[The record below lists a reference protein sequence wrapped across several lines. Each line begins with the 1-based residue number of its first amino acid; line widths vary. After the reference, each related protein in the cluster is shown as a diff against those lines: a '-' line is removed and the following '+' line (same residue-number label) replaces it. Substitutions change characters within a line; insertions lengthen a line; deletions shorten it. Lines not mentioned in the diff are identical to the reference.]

1 VRDPRG
7 PVHRFATELLRQ
19 RGHACGEL
27 ADHDPTAIR
36 QRHPG
41 GVVAAILQPLQSF
54 HQSRRRVAPTGVPHD
69 AAHQRSGRSG
79 SSSGRPAA
87 ASPNRPSW
95 LSLPSSRSVT
105 RSMGSTPP
113 QRAQIRS
120 LKRAADH
127 TLCGELQNRTIR
139 ALQARCSHRRH
150 SIEACFSDSRAFVA
164 PQCFKFGARPRR
176 RIGSAPTRHA
186 QTASRLTRE
195 HRAGRSTMARPRCTI
210 VSTNDFLSSHR
221 GVRSRSGARAPP
233 GTLLGGN
240 GLRRHGAGA
249 RVMQPHPTM
258 LDNAGAGPHPT
269 VLIASHEES
278 SSRSLES
285 ILVPNGYTVLKA
297 YTAAQT
303 LERARESRPDAI
315 ILDATLRELGAQ
327 ASRLNAALACV
338 ALAPDFGDGAA
349 RSELNDG
356 VLEAVVTQ
364 LAGALR
370 AAGRAS
376 DAIGRLGPTEF
387 AIVASGADA
396 AGAVRL
402 AERLASAVTDGPRD
416 SLGTDLTT
424 KAPFRLRAGY
434 SVVSDARVPSADPA
448 DTIPGAASALQLARA
463 QPGGPWIRSFPER
476 PSEAP

>member
-1 VRDPRG
+1 
-7 PVHRFATELLRQ
+7 
-19 RGHACGEL
+19 
-27 ADHDPTAIR
+27 
-36 QRHPG
+36 
-41 GVVAAILQPLQSF
+41 F

-150 SIEACFSDSRAFVA
+150 SIEACFSDSKAFVA
-164 PQCFKFGARPRR
+164 PQCFKFGARPP
-176 RIGSAPTRHA
+176 AA
-186 QTASRLTRE
+186 DRLRT
-195 HRAGRSTMARPRCTI
+195 
-210 VSTNDFLSSHR
+210 D
-221 GVRSRSGARAPP
+221 
-233 GTLLGGN
+233 
-240 GLRRHGAGA
+240 
-249 RVMQPHPTM
+249 
-258 LDNAGAGPHPT
+258 PHPT

-315 ILDATLRELGAQ
+315 ILDATLREQG
-327 ASRLNAALACV
+327 
-338 ALAPDFGDGAA
+338 P
-349 RSELNDG
+349 
-356 VLEAVVTQ
+356 LEICRT
-364 LAGALR
+364 LR
-370 AAGRAS
+370 HDPEFAS
-376 DAIGRLGPTEF
+376 DTP
-387 AIVASGADA
+387 IV
-396 AGAVRL
+396 
-402 AERLASAVTDGPRD
+402 
-416 SLGTDLTT
+416 
-424 KAPFRLRAGY
+424 
-434 SVVSDARVPSADPA
+434 
-448 DTIPGAASALQLARA
+448 I
-463 QPGGPWIRSFPER
+463 
-476 PSEAP
+476 

>member
-1 VRDPRG
+1 
-7 PVHRFATELLRQ
+7 
-19 RGHACGEL
+19 
-27 ADHDPTAIR
+27 
-36 QRHPG
+36 
-41 GVVAAILQPLQSF
+41 
-54 HQSRRRVAPTGVPHD
+54 
-69 AAHQRSGRSG
+69 
-79 SSSGRPAA
+79 
-87 ASPNRPSW
+87 
-95 LSLPSSRSVT
+95 
-105 RSMGSTPP
+105 
-113 QRAQIRS
+113 
-120 LKRAADH
+120 
-127 TLCGELQNRTIR
+127 
-139 ALQARCSHRRH
+139 
-150 SIEACFSDSRAFVA
+150 
-164 PQCFKFGARPRR
+164 
-176 RIGSAPTRHA
+176 
-186 QTASRLTRE
+186 
-195 HRAGRSTMARPRCTI
+195 
-210 VSTNDFLSSHR
+210 
-221 GVRSRSGARAPP
+221 
-233 GTLLGGN
+233 
-240 GLRRHGAGA
+240 
-249 RVMQPHPTM
+249 MQPHPTM

-315 ILDATLRELGAQ
+315 ILDATLREQGPLEICRTLRHDPEFASDTPIVIVSLDHATRQQRIDALRAGAWEYLGQPLDAEHLLLKLETFTRVKRGADRAREDGLVDQATGLYNLRGLARRARELGAQ

-338 ALAPDFGDGAA
+338 ALAPDFGDGTA

-396 AGAVRL
+396 GGAVRL

-448 DTIPGAASALQLARA
+448 DTILGAASALQLARA